1 MEKLPYI
8 PNAHP
13 EFIEAV
19 YREYQKDP
27 ESVETG
33 WRHFFEGYE
42 LALSTDGRA
51 ETGKAPEHVLKEFR
65 VLDLIQAYRTRGHL
79 FTQTNPVRTRRK
91 YQPTL
96 DLENF
101 NLQDKDLETVFQA
114 GTEIG
119 IGPAPLRN
127 IVDHVKETYC
137 RSIGAEFMFIRK
149 PGHVWWLKTKMESC
163 KNSPDFS
170 VDEKRHILDKLNQAV
185 VFENFLQ
192 AKFVGQKRFSLQ
204 GGETLIPGLDA
215 IIERGSEMGIEEFVI
230 GMPHRGRL
238 NVLANILNKS
248 YEEIFTEFE
257 GEEYAE
263 AVFAGDVKY
272 HIGYTSRVKTQNGKE
287 VQLTLTPN
295 ASHLESVN
303 PVVQGMARAKM
314 ELNFRDDYTRV
325 APILIHGDAAIA
337 GQGIIYE
344 VIQMSQLPAYHTGGT
359 IHLIIN
365 NQLGFTT
372 NYLEGRSSTYC
383 TDVAKVILSPVF
395 HVNAD
400 DVEAVVYAIQLAME
414 YRQMFHTDIFIDLL
428 GYRKYGHNEGDE
440 PRFTQPKLYDIIA
453 KHPDPREIYNRKLLQ
468 SNSVDRGLAEEMEK
482 KFRDLLQERFDE
494 SKNKKS
500 GTHKTQVVKDKCDES
515 ERVPDFDYEL
525 PIKTGVPEKKL
536 IEIGKKIL
544 TIPEEVKVYR
554 KIRKLYDGQ
563 KQKFLKEKIA
573 DWAIAEYLAYGTLL
587 NEGISIR
594 IAGQDSV
601 RGTFS
606 HRHAILLDEETEEQY
621 VPLQNVAAA
630 NTHFDIYNSLLSEYA
645 ALGFEYGYSCATPQT
660 MNIWEA
666 QYGDF
671 ANGAQVITD
680 EYISSG
686 EAKWKRMNGLILY
699 IPHGYE
705 GQGPDHSSGRIE
717 RYLELCAKGNMV
729 LANCTTPANI
739 FHLLRRHMKIPF
751 RTPLVV
757 FTPKSLL
764 RHHRCVSPIKDF
776 VTGKFQTVIDTGHT
790 IKDVRRIL
798 MCNGKIYYELL
809 EKKESDKRK
818 DIAIIRLEQV
828 YPLPMK
834 TLNKILKRYRNARE
848 IIWVQEEPENF
859 GVLPYL
865 LREIDM
871 ENLDYVAREE
881 SATPA
886 TGFHRQHVIEQNE
899 IIEQAFK

>member
-1 MEKLPYI
+1 M
-8 PNAHP
+8 
-13 EFIEAV
+13 
-19 YREYQKDP
+19 
-27 ESVETG
+27 
-33 WRHFFEGYE
+33 
-42 LALSTDGRA
+42 
-51 ETGKAPEHVLKEFR
+51 
-65 VLDLIQAYRTRGHL
+65 
-79 FTQTNPVRTRRK
+79 
-91 YQPTL
+91 
-96 DLENF
+96 
-101 NLQDKDLETVFQA
+101 
-114 GTEIG
+114 
-119 IGPAPLRN
+119 
-127 IVDHVKETYC
+127 
-137 RSIGAEFMFIRK
+137 
-149 PGHVWWLKTKMESC
+149 
-163 KNSPDFS
+163 
-170 VDEKRHILDKLNQAV
+170 
-185 VFENFLQ
+185 
-192 AKFVGQKRFSLQ
+192 
-204 GGETLIPGLDA
+204 
-215 IIERGSEMGIEEFVI
+215 
-230 GMPHRGRL
+230 
-238 NVLANILNKS
+238 
-248 YEEIFTEFE
+248 
-257 GEEYAE
+257 
-263 AVFAGDVKY
+263 
-272 HIGYTSRVKTQNGKE
+272 
-287 VQLTLTPN
+287 
-295 ASHLESVN
+295 
-303 PVVQGMARAKM
+303 
-314 ELNFRDDYTRV
+314 
-325 APILIHGDAAIA
+325 
-337 GQGIIYE
+337 
-344 VIQMSQLPAYHTGGT
+344 
-359 IHLIIN
+359 
-365 NQLGFTT
+365 
-372 NYLEGRSSTYC
+372 
-383 TDVAKVILSPVF
+383 
-395 HVNAD
+395 
-400 DVEAVVYAIQLAME
+400 
-414 YRQMFHTDIFIDLL
+414 
-428 GYRKYGHNEGDE
+428 
-440 PRFTQPKLYDIIA
+440 
-453 KHPDPREIYNRKLLQ
+453 
-468 SNSVDRGLAEEMEK
+468 
-482 KFRDLLQERFDE
+482 
-494 SKNKKS
+494 
-500 GTHKTQVVKDKCDES
+500 
-515 ERVPDFDYEL
+515 
-525 PIKTGVPEKKL
+525 
-536 IEIGKKIL
+536 
-544 TIPEEVKVYR
+544 
-554 KIRKLYDGQ
+554 
-563 KQKFLKEKIA
+563 
-573 DWAIAEYLAYGTLL
+573 AYGTLL